1 MELKFNLIKNISGE
15 SVFTTK
21 QFTIQIF
28 WALLITTN
36 QDFKCYVK
44 GKKDPFDEGNDVDI
58 YSIIKLVQTHYVNNK
73 NEFED
78 VDPKDTAIIA
88 LITKLNSLEG
98 KLKNQG

>member
-1 MELKFNLIKNISGE
+1 MLDGIELKFNPTKDISGE

-21 QFTIQIF
+21 QFTIQVF

-36 QDFKCYVK
+36 QDFKRYVK

-73 NEFED
+73 
-78 VDPKDTAIIA
+78 T
-88 LITKLNSLEG
+88 SLT
-98 KLKNQG
+98 LWT